1 MMNISTRAH
10 ALFTKLFQFVPSPI
24 RDKQKFR
31 RRETTL
37 CVKSLFTED
46 FVTTFS
52 AEVINIGAEKLI
64 FQEICMEPIQYSTP
78 GCSQVVFGLRA
89 WRNCNV

>member
-1 MMNISTRAH
+1 MNFPTRGC
-10 ALFTKLFQFVPSPI
+10 ALFTKLFQIVPSPI
-24 RDKQKFR
+24 GDKQKFR

-37 CVKSLFTED
+37 CMKSLFAEE
-46 FVTTFS
+46 FVTTIFS
-52 AEVINIGAEKLI
+52 EVLNIGAEKLI
-64 FQEICMEPIQYSTP
+64 WLEDCMEPIQYSTP